1 MIDLKREAPTEVEA
15 THAGS
20 EQSNNST
27 RKQRQSILG
36 YLQSGNRLT
45 TLYARETLG
54 ICHPAARV
62 MELRADGY
70 DIATNIRV
78 GHDITGTRHQVAEYV
93 LLNG

>member
-1 MIDLKREAPTEVEA
+1 MLDSDNTTPV
-15 THAGS
+15 
-20 EQSNNST
+20 QSCA
-27 RKQRQSILG
+27 KQRRTILD

-45 TLYARETLG
+45 TLHARESLG

-70 DIATNIRV
+70 EIITNIRV
-78 GHDITGTRHQVAEYV
+78 GQDITGTRHQVAEYV